1 LATTTT
7 KKLSETIKTLIWTK
21 YLKVKRKM
29 IGVLSMYKLILN
41 MPWGT
46 SMVKSI
52 ILIHLYN
59 KYETFESTCLAKIEF

>member
-1 LATTTT
+1 
-7 KKLSETIKTLIWTK
+7 
-21 YLKVKRKM
+21 
-29 IGVLSMYKLILN
+29 MYKLILN